1 MKYCIVLLVCLAV
14 VAVNAEPPN
23 YRFRST
29 SSRQVST
36 PATDV
41 EPLVPGGNAPY
52 PPSGWKPMGARF
64 ELPPRPRVSPT
75 PAAEYLP
82 AAEYGPPTTPAEE
95 ESTTTGGETTTLSEE
110 ATTASGED
118 VTTPPSVASGIG
130 NGKLVLNKDAEVL
143 PLAEQKLNEQGA
155 YYVLLP
161 NSRLQRIL
169 YSVTSDPEKQQF
181 SSQLQSVGTQSL
193 SAPLIFYTPQYVQV
207 L

>member
-1 MKYCIVLLVCLAV
+1 MKCCIVLLVCLAA
-14 VAVNAEPPN
+14 VAINAEPPN

-29 SSRQVST
+29 SSRQVSP
-36 PATDV
+36 PATDM

-52 PPSGWKPMGARF
+52 PPSGWKPVGARF
-64 ELPPRPRVSPT
+64 ELPPKPRVSPT

-95 ESTTTGGETTTLSEE
+95 ESTTTEE
-110 ATTASGED
+110 ATTVSGEE
-118 VTTPPSVASGIG
+118 VTTPPGVVSGTG
-130 NGKLVLNKDAEVL
+130 NAKLVINKDAEVL
-143 PLAEQKLNEQGA
+143 PQAEQKLNEQGT
-155 YYVLLP
+155 YYILLP
-161 NSRLQRIL
+161 DSRLQRIL

-181 SSQLQSVGTQSL
+181 SSQLQSVGTQTL

>member
-1 MKYCIVLLVCLAV
+1 MKCCIILLVCLAAV
-14 VAVNAEPPN
+14 VINAEPPN
-23 YRFRST
+23 YRTRS
-29 SSRQVST
+29 SARQVTS
-36 PATDV
+36 PGTDV
-41 EPLVPGGNAPY
+41 EPLVPRGNAPY
-52 PPSGWKPMGARF
+52 PPSGWKPAGARF
-64 ELPPRPRVSPT
+64 ELPPMPRVSP
-75 PAAEYLP
+75 EYLP

-95 ESTTTGGETTTLSEE
+95 ESTTTEAETTTVLEDATTVSEE
-110 ATTASGED
+110 E
-118 VTTPPSVASGIG
+118 VTTPPSVAALGTT
-130 NGKLVLNKDAEVL
+130 NAKLVINKDAEVL
-143 PLAEQKLNEQGA
+143 PQAEQKLNEQGA